1 MIVLDTHAWIWWN
14 AEPGKLSVP
23 ARQAIDDAD
32 EVGICPISCWE
43 LTMLVSKGRLKLDRA
58 PLEWAQKALSD
69 DLCKLIPISPAIAVT
84 AGALEGFHGDPADR
98 LIVATA
104 IETGASLV
112 TRDRQIR
119 DFGRVDVLW

>member
-1 MIVLDTHAWIWWN
+1 LIVLDTHAWIWWN
-14 AEPGKLSVP
+14 AEPAKLSGP
-23 ARQAIDDAD
+23 ARQAIDDTD

-43 LTMLVSKGRLKLDRA
+43 F
-58 PLEWAQKALSD
+58 
-69 DLCKLIPISPAIAVT
+69 CKLIPISSAIAVT
-84 AGALEGFHGDPADR
+84 AGTLEGFHGDPADR

-104 IETGASLV
+104 IETGVPLV